1 MTLVVS
7 IQRSLDLI
15 EGRLTAPV
23 TMQALAR
30 RAGLSQWHF
39 QRTFAALV
47 GEAAGAYLRRR
58 RLTEAARRLRGSKD
72 SILEVALDFQFESHE
87 AFTRAFRAQF
97 LYTPSAWRRGR
108 GALNKP
114 FEPIHLTG
122 QNLRPHLPRMTLT
135 PDIITVPAATYVGLQ
150 APFIMVISPDAN
162 NLSVIPQMWSDLM
175 ARRAEMPPID
185 VNNWS
190 TFGLCQS
197 PEQAGVKRTHPDEAI
212 YLASFSVPADFKVP
226 KGMTACSVPENTYA
240 RFTHR
245 GFLNRVGETY
255 SYIYG
260 TWLASKVQQRGNGP
274 DIERYDKRFNPH
286 LDQSEF
292 EILIPM
298 VKAPQKA

>member
-1 MTLVVS
+1 MTLVAS

-23 TMQALAR
+23 TMEALAR
-30 RAGLSQWHF
+30 QAGLSQWHF
-39 QRTFAALV
+39 QRTFGALV
-47 GEAAGAYLRRR
+47 GEGAGAYLRRR
-58 RLTEAARRLRGSKD
+58 RLTEAARRLRGGKD

-87 AFTRAFRAQF
+87 AFTRAFRTEY

-114 FEPIHLTG
+114 VEAVRLTG
-122 QNLRPHLPRMTLT
+122 QNIRPHLPRMNLT
-135 PDIITVPAATYVGLQ
+135 PDIITLPAATYVGLQ

-162 NLSVIPQMWSDLM
+162 NLAVIPQLWGDLM
-175 ARRAEMPPID
+175 ARRSELPPID
-185 VNNWS
+185 VNNWA
-190 TFGLCQS
+190 TFGLAQS
-197 PEQAGVKRTHPDEAI
+197 PEQARLTRTHPDEAV
-212 YLASFSVPADFKVP
+212 YLASFSVPPDFKVP
-226 KGMTACSVPENTYA
+226 QGMVAWSVPENTYA

-255 SYIYG
+255 SAIYG
-260 TWLASKVQQRGNGP
+260 KWLGSDGRQRGSGP

-292 EILIPM
+292 EILIP
-298 VKAPQKA
+298 VGKG